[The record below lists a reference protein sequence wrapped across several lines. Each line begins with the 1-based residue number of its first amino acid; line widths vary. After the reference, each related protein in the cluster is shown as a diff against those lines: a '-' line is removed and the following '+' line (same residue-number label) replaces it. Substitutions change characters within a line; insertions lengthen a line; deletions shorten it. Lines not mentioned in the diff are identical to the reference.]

1 MKALNFLILSIVILL
16 SGCSE
21 RGQVDSRL
29 VKADTLLLREK
40 PDSAKLLLDKVALSS
55 LQTDEEKAYYYML
68 LTHTKYRLYK
78 TTASDTMVAFSVDY
92 YTRAKD
98 EKKLARALYYKGV
111 VWCELGETDQ
121 ALHAIKQAEILAE
134 KQNDK
139 VLCHKI
145 YMNLSTINI
154 KSNNL
159 NKALVYAGKSIET
172 SLETND
178 KASIANS
185 FHKMSV
191 VYSKLDKPDSALHY
205 ASKSLCYMQ
214 YLDKA
219 ERGELLQNVAVC
231 YSNVRKYK
239 EAEHYILQ
247 SISTTHSAHAYYVL
261 GGIHIAQG
269 KEREAWDA
277 WMKALETGGVETKVL
292 VFDYI
297 VEYKGQKGKL
307 EELARWNDSL
317 LLYHDSLKRMQK
329 TEQTLQIQ
337 ESSDKKTAVDKT
349 KSNAAAVVLALSAAA
364 LAGLLLFYVIMRVKK
379 RKYRLTVVDMNRR
392 IENFTRHIEELQ
404 KEGLDNQ
411 KEITKLKGRLDDVK
425 NRRRMVELKFGRQ
438 CLNSLTNGGT
448 TAVWKDEE
456 YDALFEY
463 VKSEYPEILQRIE
476 REYSGLSN
484 LNKLLL
490 VLTALE
496 WKSAEIAHA
505 MNTSPGAVRT
515 MRSRIAKHKN
525 LP

>member
-277 WMKALETGGVETKVL
+277 WMKALETGGVETKVS

-297 VEYKGQKGKL
+297 VEYKKQKG
-307 EELARWNDSL
+307 EYREMARWNDSL
-317 LLYHDSLKRMQK
+317 LLYKDSLKRMQN
-329 TEQTLQIQ
+329 TEQMLQVQ
-337 ESSDKKTAVDKT
+337 ETADKSMAIDKT
-349 KSNAAAVVLALSAAA
+349 KSNAATVVLVITVVAVSA
-364 LAGLLLFYVIMRVKK
+364 LLLFLVIMRVKK
-379 RKYRLTVVDMNRR
+379 RKYRMAVADMNSRIEDYTRR
-392 IENFTRHIEELQ
+392 IEQLQ

-411 KEITKLKGRLDDVK
+411 QEITILKSKLENMK
-425 NRRRMVELKFGRQ
+425 NRRTVLLKFGWQ
-438 CLNSLTNGGT
+438 CLDSLKNGGT
-448 TAVWKDEE
+448 TASWKYDE

-463 VKSEYPEILQRIE
+463 VRSENPDILQQIE
-476 REYSGLSN
+476 REHTELTQ

-490 VLTALE
+490 VLSSLG
-496 WKSAEIAHA
+496 WRSADIARA
-505 MNTSPGAVRT
+505 MNTTAGAVRT
-515 MRSRIAKHKN
+515 MRSRLAKKKKE
-525 LP
+525 